1 MAEPR
6 GARGEGG
13 EEQGSGNVGTG
24 TEGLRGATSVLLC
37 ECEASHRSQLAEKAG
52 QITPEPDPRNRH
64 TDQ

>member
-1 MAEPR
+1 M
-6 GARGEGG
+6 
-13 EEQGSGNVGTG
+13 G